1 MKSGREKF
9 PSSTSGMTALQVA
22 IKAATC
28 AGDIT
33 LNWFTKVLNVSYKG
47 RTNPVTQ
54 ADLEAEAAVLDIL
67 QKEFPKYPILA
78 EESGLSTGSST
89 YRWYVDPLDGTRNFV
104 QGIPHFCT
112 AIALADN
119 NEVIVAATYDPIRKE
134 LFTAEKGK
142 GAYLNERLIT
152 VSRRLDLENSM
163 IGFDLGY
170 SDEEAAKAIELISRI
185 WPNMQSFRL
194 MGSSALAMAYTACG
208 RIDLYYHQTLSPW
221 DVAGGILMV
230 REAGGTCQDRYNRP
244 SRPET
249 QSIIASNKNLLQNFL
264 AASNGSSWIS

>member
-1 MKSGREKF
+1 MKSGHEKF

-22 IKAATC
+22 TKAARR
-28 AGDIT
+28 AGAIT
-33 LNWFTKVLNVSYKG
+33 LNWFAKVLDVSYKG

-67 QKEFPKYPILA
+67 QKEFPKHTILA

-112 AIALADN
+112 AIALAN
-119 NEVIVAATYDPIRKE
+119 SNEVIVAATYDPIRKE
-134 LFTAEKGK
+134 LFTAEKGE
-142 GAYLNERLIT
+142 GAYLNGRPIN
-152 VSRRLDLENSM
+152 VSRKLEFENSM

-170 SDEEAAKAIELISRI
+170 SDKEAAKAIELISHI
-185 WPNMQSFRL
+185 WPNMQGFRL

-208 RIDLYYHQTLSPW
+208 RIDLYFHQTLSPW

-230 REAGGTCQDRYNRP
+230 REAGGICQDRYNIY

-249 QSIIASNKNLLQNFL
+249 QSIIASNENLIKTFR
-264 AASNGSSWIS
+264 SVSSGSSWIS